1 MSKFYNRVSKGYICP
16 SAGIHLLYICKI
28 LTLRHK
34 NAVYLYSSKVLK
46 HLLKIRQIIGILLS
60 LFVIGNFRG
69 TRSSIEM
76 LMGCMVRE
84 SLGTPV
90 L

>member
-1 MSKFYNRVSKGYICP
+1 
-16 SAGIHLLYICKI
+16 
-28 LTLRHK
+28 LRHK
-34 NAVYLYSSKVLK
+34 NAVYLYSSKILK

-76 LMGCMVRE
+76 LKGYMVRE